1 MKDWILK
8 NKLIA
13 GGATAVALL
22 VIAGVIYT
30 IATKTNITVKQETF
44 KTEVNEEIKQEATLY
59 LDGIDE
65 KASASYDFT
74 TVDTKK
80 LGYYEGKIIY
90 NGHTYK
96 INFEVVDTKKPVV
109 KLTNEQK
116 FVFDLDASVEEVN
129 NKINEALEITDNYE
143 KEFEPVKVIDAI
155 PSEEVELDV
164 KVTVKDSSGNESDP
178 ITVTIQFTETGEE
191 KEDIKK
197 EEKTVTTV
205 SKETAETPSKETA
218 DKTKPSGND
227 DSNKDDDKK
236 DDQTNSGDDNKDDNK
251 PTPTPTPTPT
261 PDPEP
266 KPEPKPEPTPTPTP
280 DPKPTPTPTP
290 TPTPEPKPEPTPT
303 PDPEPAPVYPIPGVD
318 QTEQE
323 LLDDGYTKGDA
334 GNWRN
339 PGNHTGWATVASYD
353 CWSKAEARAWMDKM
367 CEEHPEYN
375 NITKYSVTS
384 FKNIDGSYTAYIREK
399 K

>member
-13 GGATAVALL
+13 GGAAAVALL
-22 VIAGVIYT
+22 VIAGVVYT
-30 IATKTNITVKQETF
+30 IATKSNITVKQETF
-44 KTEVNEEIKQEATLY
+44 KAEVNEEIKQEATLY

-74 TVDTKK
+74 TVDIKK

-96 INFEVVDTKKPVV
+96 INFEVVDTQKPVV
-109 KLTNEQK
+109 KLTNGEK

-129 NKINEALEITDNYE
+129 NKINEVLEITDNYE
-143 KEFEPVKVIDAI
+143 KEFEPIKVIDAI

-191 KEDIKK
+191 KDDIKK

-236 DDQTNSGDDNKDDNK
+236 DDQTNSGDDNKEDNK
-251 PTPTPTPTPT
+251 PAPTPTPTPDPEPTPEPTPTPTPDPKPNPTPTPT

-266 KPEPKPEPTPTPTP
+266 KPEPT
-280 DPKPTPTPTP
+280 
-290 TPTPEPKPEPTPT
+290 PTPT
-303 PDPEPAPVYPIPGVD
+303 PDPEPAPDYPIDGLPFTRD
-318 QTEQE
+318 E
-323 LLDDGYTKGDA
+323 LYDMGFTDGSI
-334 GNWRN
+334 GNLRN
-339 PGNHTGWATVASYD
+339 PIPDPSYVILASLD
-353 CWSKAEARAWMDKM
+353 TWNKNEVDPWLDKQ
-367 CEEHPEYN
+367 CEEHPEYSN
-375 NITKYSVTS
+375 FKKYSVCS
-384 FKNIDGSYTAYIREK
+384 FQNQDGSYTAYIFQIG
-399 K
+399 

>member
-1 MKDWILK
+1 MEKIKTWVIE
-8 NKLIA
+8 NKQIA
-13 GGATAVALL
+13 IGIGITACVVLVAGIYLL
-22 VIAGVIYT
+22 T
-30 IATKTNITVKQETF
+30 SSRDKITVKQESFT
-44 KTEVNEEIKQEATLY
+44 TEVNEEIKQEATLY

-65 KASASYDFT
+65 TASASYDFT
-74 TVDTKK
+74 TVDIKK

-96 INFEVVDTKKPVV
+96 ISFEVVDTKKPVV

-129 NKINEALEITDNYE
+129 NKINEVLEITDNYE
-143 KEFEPVKVIDAI
+143 KEFEPIKVINEI

-178 ITVTIQFTETGEE
+178 ITVTIQFTESGEE

-227 DSNKDDDKK
+227 DTKKDDDKK
-236 DDQTNSGDDNKDDNK
+236 DDQTNSDDDNKDDNK
-251 PTPTPTPTPT
+251 PTPTPTP
-261 PDPEP
+261 DPEP
-266 KPEPKPEPTPTPTP
+266 TPEPTPTPTP
-280 DPKPTPTPTP
+280 DPKPTP

-303 PDPEPAPVYPIPGVD
+303 PDPEPAPDYPIDGLPF
-318 QTEQE
+318 TREE
-323 LLDDGYTKGDA
+323 LYDKGYTDGTI
-334 GNWRN
+334 GNLRN
-339 PGNHTGWATVASYD
+339 PIPDPSYIVLASYD
-353 CWSKAEARAWMDKM
+353 TWDKTDARNWSREQLNS
-367 CEEHPEYN
+367 HPEYS
-375 NITKYSVTS
+375 NINKYSS
-384 FKNIDGSYTAYIREK
+384 FRCQNQDGSYTAYIFQIS
-399 K
+399 